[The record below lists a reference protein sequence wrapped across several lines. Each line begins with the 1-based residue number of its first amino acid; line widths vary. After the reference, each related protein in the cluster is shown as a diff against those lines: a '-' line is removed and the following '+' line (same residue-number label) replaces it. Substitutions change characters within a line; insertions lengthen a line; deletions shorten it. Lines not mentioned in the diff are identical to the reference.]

1 MKIKRIG
8 YLKIMALVM
17 IFGITTVYAAAT
29 AAGNFSLSYGQWN
42 RSSYAK
48 LEASYP
54 YVKYEGQNSGSSN
67 LRVTL
72 SRKAYLGF
80 GFENLEV
87 GSTSINSNETKYVY
101 FGKNTTGKDYLIT
114 TVNNK
119 NNSYANAKYTFTSK
133 STSGSI

>member
-1 MKIKRIG
+1 M
-8 YLKIMALVM
+8 
-17 IFGITTVYAAAT
+17 
-29 AAGNFSLSYGQWN
+29 
-42 RSSYAK
+42 
-48 LEASYP
+48 
-54 YVKYEGQNSGSSN
+54 
-67 LRVTL
+67 